1 MWFRRSFLVIHFKYN
16 NWSAKIYLLSPPIMG
31 RIYFLPSLILALVMW
46 LAFTMELLMELTEIG
61 TQNVLN
67 IYVPI
72 YKEKKKNL
80 GCFWPD
86 PRRKTY
92 WKDLSS
98 ICSLKHNYILNHTS
112 DNVEIHE
119 EKCAYLW
126 PWEFC
131 ICLLHRK
138 ADRHTVTFI
147 STNLIDFLFD

>member
-1 MWFRRSFLVIHFKYN
+1 
-16 NWSAKIYLLSPPIMG
+16 MG

-119 EKCAYLW
+119 ENVHIFGHESFVFVCCIEKLTDTLW
-126 PWEFC
+126 P
-131 ICLLHRK
+131 
-138 ADRHTVTFI
+138 
-147 STNLIDFLFD
+147 LFQPI